1 MKRQQK
7 TTVFLAKATLGL
19 CVAAILASPAMA
31 ESDTIKIGMTSALT
45 GPYNEFGEGNR
56 RAVELA
62 IKQWNEKG
70 GINGKEIEL
79 DMLLD
84 DQLNPDR
91 AVQNMRR
98 IFDNEEI
105 VGIIGPAGSG
115 PTLAVIDMAEADGR
129 PYMNPIAQTPMV
141 TYPDGTGTTPR
152 PNVFSFALQN
162 DVEATAMGQHLANHF
177 ERVGV
182 VHESTAYGVTGLDY
196 LSEAM
201 SAAGGNAPVAADSYN
216 QGAQDMTA
224 QVARMNRANVDA
236 IAAIGLGRDLAVLRR
251 TMERLN
257 LNVPLIATNGA
268 LGQPFQDGA
277 GELVEGVQG
286 TMISAFG
293 QRPMREATQEFVDAY
308 KAEYGVDRWWGNDE
322 ENPQLFMAISVANG
336 YDAANILF
344 EGIRIAESTAPNDII
359 AAIESIQDYEGVN
372 AVYSF
377 ANDRHHAIE
386 ADGVE
391 VFEYVLEG
399 DSYPLVPVS
408 NL

>member
-201 SAAGGNAPVAADSYN
+201 TAVGGSAPVAADSYN

-257 LNVPLIATNGA
+257 LDVPLIATNGA

>member
-1 MKRQQK
+1 M
-7 TTVFLAKATLGL
+7 
-19 CVAAILASPAMA
+19 AAILASPAMA

>member
-7 TTVFLAKATLGL
+7 TASFLAKTTLGL
-19 CVAAILASPAMA
+19 CVAAILASPAIA

-91 AVQNMRR
+91 AVQNIRR

-105 VGIIGPAGSG
+105 IGIIGPAGSG

-141 TYPDGTGTTPR
+141 TYPNGTGTTPR

-162 DVEATAMGQHLANHF
+162 DVEATAMGQHLSDNF

-201 SAAGGNAPVAADSYN
+201 TAAGGNAPVAADSYN

-224 QVARMNRANVDA
+224 QVARMNRADVDV

-257 LNVPLIATNGA
+257 VDVPLIATNGA

-277 GELVEGVQG
+277 GDLVEGVQG

-344 EGIRIAESTAPNDII
+344 EGIRLAESTVPNDII

-391 VFEYVLEG
+391 VFEYVQEG